1 MEMLYLLVPVALI
14 TLAVVIKILFWAI
27 NSGQYDDL
35 ETEAQRILF
44 DEDHPVESHVN
55 HDATRTQSSTQ
66 MSQKDEFRSTAA
78 NKEP

>member
-14 TLAVVIKILFWAI
+14 TLVVVIKILFWAI

-44 DEDHPVESHVN
+44 DEDHPVEGHLEQDTT
-55 HDATRTQSSTQ
+55 HIQSSTE
-66 MSQKDEFRSTAA
+66 MSQKDDFRSPSA